1 VWPFLFED
9 LDEGEVEF
17 GDEYS
22 LLFHEGFVGGDLD
35 DFAYYVVFDA
45 FSLFWW
51 EDFPSEKGR
60 VCVLVLAERMMID
73 E

>member
-1 VWPFLFED
+1 
-9 LDEGEVEF
+9 
-17 GDEYS
+17 
-22 LLFHEGFVGGDLD
+22 LFHEGFVGGDLD

-60 VCVLVLAERMMID
+60 VCVCVLVLAERMMID